1 MTTEEYAALV
11 RRTVKDAAD
20 ARAFY
25 ADDHQLADAY
35 RSLGEDSAKRCL
47 GVGKTL
53 YEVDAGTQ
61 LFEQRDVSQAII
73 ECRQEALDVPAY
85 LTQIGWHFDVDADPD
100 IREGIDLAAR
110 MLVVLDRISARVKSD
125 A

>member
-11 RRTVKDAAD
+11 RTTVKDAAD

-25 ADDHQLADAY
+25 EDDHQLADAY
-35 RSLGEDSAKRCL
+35 RALGEDSAKRCL

-53 YEVDAGTQ
+53 YEVAPDQQ
-61 LFEQRDVSQAII
+61 LFEQREVSQAII

-85 LTQIGWHFDVDADPD
+85 LAQIAWHFGVSADPD
-100 IREGIDLAAR
+100 IREGIDHAAKL
-110 MLVVLDRISARVKSD
+110 LVILDRLAGRVD
-125 A
+125 ANE

>member
-1 MTTEEYAALV
+1 MTTEQYAALV
-11 RRTVKDAAD
+11 RSTVRDAAE

-25 ADDHQLADAY
+25 EDDHQLAEAY
-35 RSLGEDSAKRCL
+35 RQLGEDSAKRCL

-53 YEVDAGTQ
+53 YEIDDDTQ

-85 LTQIGWHFDVDADPD
+85 MAQIAWHFGVDADPD
-100 IREGIDLAAR
+100 IREGIDHAAKL
-110 MLVVLDRISARVKSD
+110 LVILDRIAARVDSD